1 MSLLCLYIYPKGF
14 TRERDKNDTSQ
25 THTDTHI
32 IIENVCFFSRASGRF
47 ATQEGTRFRRRR
59 FVRFRSSPLSVSGGR
74 WDFSS
79 FLFVVPFKSRVFIVI
94 IFRRPRRLLAGS
106 REIIS
111 FLVFEILSVCRRR
124 AFGDATTT
132 RRSFRSPALK
142 LEKEHPPRVFN
153 SFFLHIIIIIII
165 IIVAKN

>member
-47 ATQEGTRFRRRR
+47 ATQEGARFHRRR
-59 FVRFRSSPLSVSGGR
+59 FEFRFWSSSTSSRVSGGC
-74 WDFSS
+74 WDFAS
-79 FLFVVPFKSRVFIVI
+79 FVFVVRVSRLFII
-94 IFRRPRRLLAGS
+94 IIIICRRLRAGS
-106 REIIS
+106 REITS

-124 AFGDATTT
+124 AFDDATMRHRTLFG
-132 RRSFRSPALK
+132 RRF
-142 LEKEHPPRVFN
+142 
-153 SFFLHIIIIIII
+153 
-165 IIVAKN
+165 